1 LSSSRRVFL
10 DSLSRCALVLSLE
23 SLLGM
28 VRPRWL
34 HASVAS
40 RQNAGQKEVTP
51 PAPPD
56 LGVIFV
62 NVARESGL
70 NAKTIFGGEHKNKYL
85 LETTG
90 CGIAFYDYDNDGWLD
105 IFIVNGSRLEG
116 FPAGSEPTSHLFHN
130 NRDGTFTDVTAK
142 SGLAHSGW
150 GQGVCVGDYDNDGW
164 DDLFV
169 TYYGKNVL
177 YHNNGDGTFTDVS
190 QKAGVAG
197 KGTRWNTGCAFVDYD
212 RDGRLDL
219 FVANYIDMDLA
230 TAPVPESGPCLYK
243 GVMVACGPPGLQ
255 GGKNILYH
263 NNGDGTFS
271 DVSEAAGIFRVN
283 GTYGLGVLTAD
294 FDNDGW
300 PDIYVAN
307 DSTASALYHN
317 KKNGTFED
325 IAIEAGCALSP
336 DGKPQAGMGVSA
348 ADYDLDG
355 NLDLVKTN
363 FAGDTPSLYHNLGGG
378 SFEDATFS
386 AGLGAHTQ
394 FLGWGCGFLDFDND
408 GWPDILICNGHVYPE
423 VEQLKTEAGYPQR
436 KLLYRNLH
444 NGHFADVSLQ
454 AGPGI
459 SDPVAARGCAFGDFD
474 NDGNIDVVV
483 NTVNDYP
490 QLLRCSSSTG
500 NNWIKVRT
508 IGTKSNRSGIG
519 ARLICV
525 THPPGETK
533 PHQQIDEVR
542 SGGSYIS
549 QNDLRIH
556 FGLGKAEKVDLL
568 EICWPSGQI
577 DTLKDVKANQQIFVK
592 EGAGIVRTL
601 QFPPIPK
608 SVKQRS

>member
-1 LSSSRRVFL
+1 LFPSRRVFL
-10 DSLSRCALVLSLE
+10 KSLSRSALVLSLE
-23 SLLGM
+23 GVLGT

-34 HASVAS
+34 HASIVAS
-40 RQNAGQKEVTP
+40 QKVDPKEAVP
-51 PAPPD
+51 PVPSD
-56 LGVIFV
+56 LGVSFL
-62 NVARESGL
+62 NVARTSGL
-70 NAKTIFGGEHKNKYL
+70 NVKTIFGGEHKNKYL

-116 FPAGSEPTSHLFHN
+116 FPAGSEPTSHLFRN

-142 SGLAHSGW
+142 AGLGHSGW

-169 TYYGKNVL
+169 TYYGKNIL

-212 RDGRLDL
+212 HDGRLDL

-263 NNGDGTFS
+263 NNGDGSFT
-271 DVSEAAGIFRVN
+271 DVSEAAGIFRAN

-378 SFEDATFS
+378 NFEDATFA

-436 KLLYRNLH
+436 KLLYRNLR
-444 NGHFADVSLQ
+444 NGHFADVSMQ
-454 AGPGI
+454 AGSGF

-490 QLLRCSSSTG
+490 QLLRCSSSHN

-519 ARLICV
+519 ARLVCV
-525 THPPGETK
+525 THPPGESK

-556 FGLGKAEKVDLL
+556 FGLGKAEKVDVL
-568 EICWPSGQI
+568 EIRWPSGHV
-577 DTLKDVKANQQIFVK
+577 DTVKDVRANQLIFVK
-592 EGAGIVRTL
+592 EGEGIVRTM
-601 QFPPIPK
+601 QFPATPK
-608 SVKQRS
+608 AKG

>member
-1 LSSSRRVFL
+1 MSLEGVLGLVRSRRL
-10 DSLSRCALVLSLE
+10 NS
-23 SLLGM
+23 
-28 VRPRWL
+28 
-34 HASVAS
+34 SVA
-40 RQNAGQKEVTP
+40 AIQKGDSKE
-51 PAPPD
+51 PAPPASD
-56 LGVIFV
+56 LGVNFI

-70 NAKTIFGGEHKNKYL
+70 NVKTIFGGEHKNKYL

-116 FPAGSEPTSHLFHN
+116 FPSGNEPISHLFRN

-142 SGLAHSGW
+142 AGVAHSGW
-150 GQGVCVGDYDNDGW
+150 GQGVCIGDYDNDGW

-263 NNGDGTFS
+263 NNGDGTFT
-271 DVSEAAGIFRVN
+271 DVSEAAGIFRAN

-363 FAGDTPSLYHNLGGG
+363 FAGDTPSLYHNIGGG
-378 SFEDATFS
+378 TFEDATFT

-394 FLGWGCGFLDFDND
+394 FLGWGCGFF
-408 GWPDILICNGHVYPE
+408 
-423 VEQLKTEAGYPQR
+423 
-436 KLLYRNLH
+436 
-444 NGHFADVSLQ
+444 
-454 AGPGI
+454 
-459 SDPVAARGCAFGDFD
+459 DFD
-474 NDGNIDVVV
+474 NDGNIDVAV

-490 QLLRCSSSTG
+490 QLLRCTSKLG

-519 ARLICV
+519 ARLTCI
-525 THPPGETK
+525 THPAGETK

-568 EICWPSGQI
+568 EIRWPSGQV
-577 DTLKDVKANQQIFVK
+577 DTLKDVKANQLIYVK
-592 EGAGIVRTL
+592 EGAGIFRTM
-601 QFPPIPK
+601 QFPANPMPANRNPQNK
-608 SVKQRS
+608 

>member
-1 LSSSRRVFL
+1 LSSSRRLFL
-10 DSLSRCALVLSLE
+10 ESLSRSALVLSLDGI
-23 SLLGM
+23 LGM

-34 HASVAS
+34 RASVLS
-40 RQNAGQKEVTP
+40 RPNVAQKEATP
-51 PAPPD
+51 SD
-56 LGVIFV
+56 LGVTFL
-62 NVARESGL
+62 NVARDAGL

-105 IFIVNGSRLEG
+105 IFIVNGWRLEG
-116 FPAGSEPTSHLFHN
+116 FPAGSEPTSHLFRN
-130 NRDGTFTDVTAK
+130 NRDGTFIDVTAK

-169 TYYGKNVL
+169 TYYGKNLL

-197 KGTRWNTGCAFVDYD
+197 KGTRWNTGCAFIDYD

-271 DVSEAAGIFRVN
+271 DVSAAAGIFRAN

-378 SFEDATFS
+378 GFEDATFS

-394 FLGWGCGFLDFDND
+394 FLGWGCGFFDFDND

-436 KLLYRNLH
+436 KLLYRNLR

-454 AGPGI
+454 AGTGI
-459 SDPVAARGCAFGDFD
+459 SDPVPARGCAFGDFD
-474 NDGNIDVVV
+474 NDGNIDVAV
-483 NTVNDYP
+483 NTVNDFP

-519 ARLICV
+519 ARLTCV
-525 THPPGETK
+525 THPAGEAK

-556 FGLGKAEKVDLL
+556 FGLGKAGKVDLL
-568 EICWPSGQI
+568 EIRWPSGQI
-577 DTLKDVKANQQIFVK
+577 DTLKDVRANQQIFVK
-592 EGAGIVRTL
+592 EGEGIVRTM
-601 QFPPIPK
+601 QFQANPK
-608 SVKQRS
+608 SVKH